1 MSQAAITTCPVD
13 HSSHNHQKTAPILE
27 PTNHP
32 LELDE
37 FGIWHIRGYA
47 EARQILRSD
56 NTKQA
61 GFGSELMDELPDTM
75 KPPILFIEGKPHL
88 EQRRQ
93 TARFFTP
100 RTTESQYRHFM
111 EAYATSVLDEFRQAG
126 RADLSDL
133 SMKMAVQVAAQVVGL
148 TDSLLPGMEKRIDAL
163 VHQDFSQRQN
173 LSLWQKIS
181 LFLKSQWQIGRFL
194 LLDVRPAIKARRTKR
209 REDVIS
215 HLLDNEY
222 GSMEILTEC
231 ITYGAAGMV
240 TTREFI
246 SIVTWHCLENP
257 EYRHLMLTA
266 DEETRYQFLHEVLRL
281 EPVVGRLL
289 RRATADISLDHN
301 GETLIIPA
309 GSLIDLHL
317 YATNADEAIVG
328 EAPRQLCPGRQLADI
343 RPKAQPYMMS
353 FGDGAH
359 RCPGAYIAIQETD
372 IFVRQLLA
380 IETLSLEKIPNIIYN
395 DTVKGY
401 EIRNFIL
408 TA

>member
-27 PTNHP
+27 PTNQP

-56 NTKQA
+56 STKQA
-61 GFGSELMDELPDTM
+61 GFGSELMDGLPDTM

-173 LSLWQKIS
+173 LSLWQKFS